1 MLEVVLTIPFWLEL
15 AASLTG
21 GISGAMSAVRAR
33 YDLFGVCCIAIV
45 TGLAGGIIRDI
56 LLQNYGIYAFQKP
69 QLIVACVVAGIIV
82 FYFSRLTT
90 YLDPVVNLL
99 DNLSV
104 ALWAII
110 SVGKSMSAGMDIIP
124 AAILGT
130 ITAVGG
136 GICRDVCMNREPIS
150 FQAGAL
156 YGTAAFIGALV
167 YALMNQNH
175 VLADYAPWACVALVL
190 GIRYG
195 SLLFGWHTK
204 PPRDY
209 TDVIARPAKAVAN
222 KVVRAPKGKVA
233 RDKERGRRS
242 ERLHRLWLRM
252 NGEFVPMPGQT
263 GKLQPIGKGAA
274 GEGAGAGASAEAGRD
289 PFEPAT
295 AAAQSGT
302 GRNGAGASV
311 RSHTSSGTDA
321 NGRRDA
327 GREHGSSP
335 EAASAT
341 FGDAARTWTPDA
353 PASLSDEETPRA
365 KPANLLPIF
374 QPAPDSPFFD
384 DTGHL
389 AVDEPHGTFDDGDAT
404 ANPSLTGRFAT
415 LPQKRA
421 QRRAERAYR
430 RSVAARAA
438 VHANASRGADD
449 HASARGTNDRIRLTP
464 EQFARLRAQL
474 QAGRKQ
480 G

>member
-175 VLADYAPWACVALVL
+175 VLADYAPWACVVLVL

-209 TDVIARPAKAVAN
+209 TDVIARPARAVAN

-263 GKLQPIGKGAA
+263 GKLEPIGSS
-274 GEGAGAGASAEAGRD
+274 GEGAGDTSAQAKPGRD

-295 AAAQSGT
+295 GIGSQHETS
-302 GRNGAGASV
+302 RNGAGVSG
-311 RSHTSSGTDA
+311 RSRASSGADA
-321 NGRRDA
+321 DRSRSA
-327 GREHGSSP
+327 GRNDGQEDS
-335 EAASAT
+335 SAT
-341 FGDAARTWTPDA
+341 FGETARTWTPDA

-365 KPANLLPIF
+365 KPANLLPAF
-374 QPAPDSPFFD
+374 QPAPDSPFFG

-404 ANPSLTGRFAT
+404 ANPSLTGRFAA

-421 QRRAERAYR
+421 QRRAERAYQ

-438 VHANASRGADD
+438 VHANAARSAND

-464 EQFARLRAQL
+464 EEFARLRAQL

>member
-69 QLIVACVVAGIIV
+69 SLIVACVVAGIIV

-175 VLADYAPWACVALVL
+175 VLADYAPLACVVLVL

-209 TDVIARPAKAVAN
+209 TDVIARPAKAVAS

-233 RDKERGRRS
+233 RDKERSRQA

-252 NGEFVPMPGQT
+252 NGEYVPMPGQT
-263 GKLQPIGKGAA
+263 GKLEPVGGGADGGRAQARDPWEPSSSPAA
-274 GEGAGAGASAEAGRD
+274 GNRGRADAHGAEAGGG
-289 PFEPAT
+289 
-295 AAAQSGT
+295 Q
-302 GRNGAGASV
+302 
-311 RSHTSSGTDA
+311 
-321 NGRRDA
+321 
-327 GREHGSSP
+327 
-335 EAASAT
+335 
-341 FGDAARTWTPDA
+341 AARTAKAPAHPRKTVPRRTQVTSSAGGTFEDAAKTWTADA
-353 PASLSDEETPRA
+353 PAALASEETPRA
-365 KPANLLPIF
+365 KPANLLPAF
-374 QPAPDSPFFD
+374 HPTPDSPSFD
-384 DTGHL
+384 DAPEL
-389 AVDEPHGTFDDGDAT
+389 ALDEPHGTFAEDDPRE
-404 ANPSLTGRFAT
+404 NPSLTGRFAT
-415 LPQKRA
+415 LPARQP
-421 QRRAERAYR
+421 QRRVRRVYQ
-430 RSVAARAA
+430 RSVVARAISA
-438 VHANASRGADD
+438 RTASRS
-449 HASARGTNDRIRLTP
+449 ASDRVKLSP
-464 EQFARLRAQL
+464 QEFARMRSDLKHNRARSSR
-474 QAGRKQ
+474 AESRS
-480 G
+480 

>member
-69 QLIVACVVAGIIV
+69 SLIVACVVAGIIV

-175 VLADYAPWACVALVL
+175 VLADYAPLACVVLVL

-209 TDVIARPAKAVAN
+209 TDVIARPARAVAS

-233 RDKERGRRS
+233 RDKERSRQA

-252 NGEFVPMPGQT
+252 NGEYVPMPGQT
-263 GKLQPIGKGAA
+263 GKMEAIGKG
-274 GEGAGAGASAEAGRD
+274 GADETHRD
-289 PFEPAT
+289 PLEPSTTTSRSAVAKPNRPANT
-295 AAAQSGT
+295 AATRGGGT
-302 GRNGAGASV
+302 
-311 RSHTSSGTDA
+311 
-321 NGRRDA
+321 
-327 GREHGSSP
+327 
-335 EAASAT
+335 
-341 FGDAARTWTPDA
+341 FKDAAKTWTADA
-353 PASLSDEETPRA
+353 PADLAPDETPRV
-365 KPANLLPIF
+365 KPANLLPTF
-374 QPAPDSPFFD
+374 HPSPDSPFFD
-384 DTGHL
+384 DTTHL
-389 AVDEPHGTFDDGDAT
+389 AVDEPHGTFADEDPN
-404 ANPSLTGRFAT
+404 NPSSTGRFAT
-415 LPQKRA
+415 LPARQP
-421 QRRAERAYR
+421 QRRVRRVYQ
-430 RSVAARAA
+430 RSVVARATSNRA
-438 VHANASRGADD
+438 TSRSAS
-449 HASARGTNDRIRLTP
+449 DRVRLAP
-464 EQFARLRAQL
+464 QEFAQMRAQL
-474 QAGRKQ
+474 KAGRTHSSQTKSRS
-480 G
+480 

>member
-45 TGLAGGIIRDI
+45 TGLAGGITRDI

-69 QLIVACVVAGIIV
+69 SLIVACVVAGIIV

-136 GICRDVCMNREPIS
+136 GICRDICMNREPIS

-175 VLADYAPWACVALVL
+175 VLADYAPLACVVLVL

-209 TDVIARPAKAVAN
+209 TDVIARPARAVAS

-233 RDKERGRRS
+233 RDKERSRQA

-252 NGEFVPMPGQT
+252 NGEYVPMPGQT
-263 GKLQPIGKGAA
+263 GKLEPVGGGSDGGRAQTRDPWEPSSSTAGSARNSMDPRDIAGNSGQAARSAKASSYPRKTVPSRTQP
-274 GEGAGAGASAEAGRD
+274 AEA
-289 PFEPAT
+289 
-295 AAAQSGT
+295 
-302 GRNGAGASV
+302 
-311 RSHTSSGTDA
+311 
-321 NGRRDA
+321 
-327 GREHGSSP
+327 
-335 EAASAT
+335 EAASPS
-341 FGDAARTWTPDA
+341 FEKAAKTWTADA
-353 PASLSDEETPRA
+353 PAALANEETPRA
-365 KPANLLPIF
+365 KPANLLPAF
-374 QPAPDSPFFD
+374 HPTPDSPSFD
-384 DTGHL
+384 DAPEL
-389 AVDEPHGTFDDGDAT
+389 ALDEPHGTFAEDDPHE
-404 ANPSLTGRFAT
+404 NPSLTGRFAV
-415 LPQKRA
+415 LPTRQP
-421 QRRAERAYR
+421 QRRVR
-430 RSVAARAA
+430 RVYQRSATARAI
-438 VHANASRGADD
+438 
-449 HASARGTNDRIRLTP
+449 SARAGVHTASDRVKLPPQEFAQMRNDLKRSR
-464 EQFARLRAQL
+464 QQR
-474 QAGRKQ
+474 
-480 G
+480 

>member
-136 GICRDVCMNREPIS
+136 GICRDICMNREPIS

-175 VLADYAPWACVALVL
+175 VLADYAPWACVVLVL

-209 TDVIARPAKAVAN
+209 TDVIARPARAVAN

-263 GKLQPIGKGAA
+263 GKLEPIGKA
-274 GEGAGAGASAEAGRD
+274 GAGAGTGGYADANAEAERD

-295 AAAQSGT
+295 GTETPRGT
-302 GRNGAGASV
+302 GHKHSDN
-311 RSHTSSGTDA
+311 
-321 NGRRDA
+321 
-327 GREHGSSP
+327 P

-353 PASLSDEETPRA
+353 PASLSGEETPRA
-365 KPANLLPIF
+365 KPANLLPTF

-384 DTGHL
+384 ETGHL

-421 QRRAERAYR
+421 QRRAERAYQ

-438 VHANASRGADD
+438 ADQAASRA
-449 HASARGTNDRIRLTP
+449 ANDRVRLTP
-464 EQFARLRAQL
+464 EEFARMRAQL
-474 QAGRKQ
+474 QAGRKH
-480 G
+480 

>member
-274 GEGAGAGASAEAGRD
+274 GEGAGADAGANANAKAERD

-295 AAAQSGT
+295 GT
-302 GRNGAGASV
+302 ETPRGAG
-311 RSHTSSGTDA
+311 HKH
-321 NGRRDA
+321 NGSRK
-327 GREHGSSP
+327 E
-335 EAASAT
+335 ASAT

-438 VHANASRGADD
+438 VHANAARSADD

-474 QAGRKQ
+474 QAGRNGK
-480 G
+480 